1 MVIVKIGGYAGA
13 DTSLPQGCAWGT
25 PESSLPLMFSP
36 PSHGPEPQR
45 KSSLQL
51 LLWGHPSVQIGRA
64 HV

>member
-45 KSSLQL
+45 KSSLLEPFQ
-51 LLWGHPSVQIGRA
+51 PSF
-64 HV
+64 